1 MPELNNIHLTLS
13 DSNDIMNV
21 LTSPEVVNV
30 FRDEALHSSIDT
42 LQTQTQKNVADAQQH
57 ISESKAIQ
65 ELLANRELVQKIG
78 KLHTKLLCEKI

>member
-21 LTSPEVVNV
+21 LTSSEVVNV

-42 LQTQTQKNVADAQQH
+42 LQTQVNVADAQQH
-57 ISESKAIQ
+57 ITESKAIQ
-65 ELLANRELVQKIG
+65 ELLTNRELVQKIG